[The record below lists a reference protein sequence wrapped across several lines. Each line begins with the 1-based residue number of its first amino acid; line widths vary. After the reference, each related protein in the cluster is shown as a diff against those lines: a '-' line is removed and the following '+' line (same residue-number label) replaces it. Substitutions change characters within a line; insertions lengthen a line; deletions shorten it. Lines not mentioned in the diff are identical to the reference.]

1 MIACVARKNSRPYTT
16 CDTSRSRTYAFPET
30 LFLIIIMIDDKFIF
44 SSPTNNG
51 GEGAAGGKRL
61 AKVKTQIHTSHMATK
76 IVKKT

>member
-1 MIACVARKNSRPYTT
+1 MLLERILVL
-16 CDTSRSRTYAFPET
+16 T
-30 LFLIIIMIDDKFIF
+30 LLATHLAVIMIDDKFIF